1 MKVTVENKKLVS
13 ESAKRT
19 LSPMQ
24 KEYRKFI
31 KARLKERGVKSPFEG
46 GPDAIIDFF
55 AGVSEEWANHK
66 ASLSS
71 ESASSE
77 FEGSDDASEFMYNIN
92 HMMNDK
98 RLKAWTKDTDSNYGV
113 KSAAA
118 LKAAQKAYSTFID
131 IMDTAGE

>member
-1 MKVTVENKKLVS
+1 MKVTVENKMLVS

-71 ESASSE
+71 ES
-77 FEGSDDASEFMYNIN
+77 SDLKTGRDAADDIYQ
-92 HMMNDK
+92 
-98 RLKAWTKDTDSNYGV
+98 RLMKTGIENTPRKDGARILPAYRQALHAMQSLI
-113 KSAAA
+113 AAFDWEME
-118 LKAAQKAYSTFID
+118 K
-131 IMDTAGE
+131 